1 MKTKCTRG
9 IIYFIGLIVLALGI
23 VLNTK
28 TLLGVSPII
37 SIPYNIC
44 HIWHLNLG
52 AITFV
57 FYCFCV
63 LIEAILKG
71 KEFKLYELLQIPM
84 SLVTSVFIN
93 IFDRYLNIVP
103 DTLGQKLL
111 VLFFAIVVTGIG
123 AATMVN
129 MKLVP
134 NPADALAAMIGDKLG
149 KGMGIGKNV
158 FDVTCFCTS
167 GIIGLVFT
175 RHIIGLGIGTVL
187 AVIFTGRVIA
197 VYNYFLKHPMQNLA
211 GITAELESEKEKRK
225 RTLKTKCTRGIIYFI
240 GLIVLALGIVL
251 NTKTLLGVSPII
263 SIPYNICH
271 IWHLNLGAITFVFYC
286 FCVLIEAILKGK
298 EFKLYELLQIPMSLV
313 TSVFINIFD
322 RYLNIVPDTLGQKLL
337 VLFFAIV
344 VTGIGAATMVNMKL
358 VPNPADAL
366 AAMIGDKLGKGMGIG
381 KNVFD
386 VTCFCTSG
394 IIGLVFTRHIIGLGI
409 GTVLAVIF
417 TGRVIAVYNYFLK
430 HPMQNLA
437 GITAEL

>member
-1 MKTKCTRG
+1 MKTKCIRG

-63 LIEAILKG
+63 LIESILKG

-93 IFDRYLNIVP
+93 IFDQYLNIVP

-211 GITAELESEKEKRK
+211 GITAEL
-225 RTLKTKCTRGIIYFI
+225 
-240 GLIVLALGIVL
+240 
-251 NTKTLLGVSPII
+251 
-263 SIPYNICH
+263 
-271 IWHLNLGAITFVFYC
+271 
-286 FCVLIEAILKGK
+286 
-298 EFKLYELLQIPMSLV
+298 
-313 TSVFINIFD
+313 
-322 RYLNIVPDTLGQKLL
+322 
-337 VLFFAIV
+337 
-344 VTGIGAATMVNMKL
+344 
-358 VPNPADAL
+358 
-366 AAMIGDKLGKGMGIG
+366 
-381 KNVFD
+381 
-386 VTCFCTSG
+386 
-394 IIGLVFTRHIIGLGI
+394 
-409 GTVLAVIF
+409 
-417 TGRVIAVYNYFLK
+417 
-430 HPMQNLA
+430 
-437 GITAEL
+437 

>member
-93 IFDRYLNIVP
+93 IFDQYLNIVP
-103 DTLGQKLL
+103 DTLEQKLL

-134 NPADALAAMIGDKLG
+134 NP
-149 KGMGIGKNV
+149 
-158 FDVTCFCTS
+158 CFCTS

-211 GITAELESEKEKRK
+211 GITTEL
-225 RTLKTKCTRGIIYFI
+225 
-240 GLIVLALGIVL
+240 
-251 NTKTLLGVSPII
+251 
-263 SIPYNICH
+263 
-271 IWHLNLGAITFVFYC
+271 
-286 FCVLIEAILKGK
+286 
-298 EFKLYELLQIPMSLV
+298 
-313 TSVFINIFD
+313 
-322 RYLNIVPDTLGQKLL
+322 
-337 VLFFAIV
+337 
-344 VTGIGAATMVNMKL
+344 
-358 VPNPADAL
+358 
-366 AAMIGDKLGKGMGIG
+366 
-381 KNVFD
+381 
-386 VTCFCTSG
+386 
-394 IIGLVFTRHIIGLGI
+394 
-409 GTVLAVIF
+409 
-417 TGRVIAVYNYFLK
+417 
-430 HPMQNLA
+430 
-437 GITAEL
+437 

>member
-63 LIEAILKG
+63 LIESILKG

-93 IFDRYLNIVP
+93 IFDQYLNIVP

-134 NPADALAAMIGDKLG
+134 NPADALAATIGDKLG

-197 VYNYFLKHPMQNLA
+197 VYNYLCYKKYVENCRNL
-211 GITAELESEKEKRK
+211 
-225 RTLKTKCTRGIIYFI
+225 
-240 GLIVLALGIVL
+240 
-251 NTKTLLGVSPII
+251 
-263 SIPYNICH
+263 
-271 IWHLNLGAITFVFYC
+271 
-286 FCVLIEAILKGK
+286 
-298 EFKLYELLQIPMSLV
+298 
-313 TSVFINIFD
+313 
-322 RYLNIVPDTLGQKLL
+322 
-337 VLFFAIV
+337 
-344 VTGIGAATMVNMKL
+344 
-358 VPNPADAL
+358 
-366 AAMIGDKLGKGMGIG
+366 
-381 KNVFD
+381 
-386 VTCFCTSG
+386 
-394 IIGLVFTRHIIGLGI
+394 
-409 GTVLAVIF
+409 
-417 TGRVIAVYNYFLK
+417 
-430 HPMQNLA
+430 
-437 GITAEL
+437 